1 MRKFLPAHTTG
12 PRFLKNHKKS
22 MAEKH
27 MNKIIVFGGLAALN
41 GYESPLE
48 AENIVEF
55 IEHLLSYLFPVI
67 LILGVLLILF
77 GAFVLITST
86 GLPLRKELGKKIII
100 WTLIGLAL
108 AIVAHGLIQMTLH
121 IIGA

>member
-1 MRKFLPAHTTG
+1 
-12 PRFLKNHKKS
+12 